1 MKKILLTALLLGGL
15 MATADAKEYVIF
27 QNGDL
32 TADQE
37 LISGNF
43 YNWNDIVPCAIA
55 DNVVTWTMPDP
66 VQAWWGGGWK
76 AKVADDFD
84 VSVLNETNCKL
95 VFEYKTSS
103 NADLKLK
110 MANGDAQ
117 FETAP
122 ITTWVRDGEWHQ
134 IEFDVRSTFPGVLES
149 LKKGD
154 EADIFAPVG
163 GNNWL
168 PAETASFRNV
178 KIVEGTPYEAPV
190 YDYGQKWYGTLEKD
204 IVVDSETYPI
214 SIDYELT
221 ALDDGHLRVDAT
233 MEGVEAIPDINPA
246 LQMHI
251 GTSWPHATKNPDGS
265 YSWISEDMENRPDS
279 DATFAIG
286 QSVAPIQFWFAYRG
300 GLFNDEIKGYL
311 FGAANEKPV
320 ESVVPKLTASATDIT
335 ATSANIEYTV
345 TLPEELEGAEVTV
358 YLNDAEATASPIA
371 LTDLTPSTGY
381 SYTMKAVAT
390 KDGIDYTGKEVKV
403 EFTTNRDVT
412 EAVEYHVIIDG
423 MLNKA
428 YLAGEDA
435 ATSRRSMP
443 VSIETTIKYNP
454 DGTVTIESVPH
465 CVGNIVGLVWKAN
478 ACEEGHDNIKD
489 MKLEDGKYIY
499 TSDAKFQ
506 DKTNLYVQL
515 RPAYDGGDAM
525 LSVYGYQ
532 TGMENE
538 VITYGEPASI
548 EMSGVPATMIVNES
562 YNVSSIVKDNN
573 GHYLVEKAADC
584 TVEAP
589 FTLVDGVLTATA
601 KGTGHITATCET
613 ATSDIA
619 LECFLDSDAQGV
631 HAINAT
637 YEADGGV
644 NAALAFD
651 GNEETQIEW
660 APETGAEHY
669 VTVTLEK
676 EYQIQAV
683 QLVWEGAS
691 AKEYTV
697 TLTPAAA
704 AGAMQ
709 KAAAEPKV
717 FVVND
722 GAGGA
727 GMTPRKNLY
736 NADFSTIPAQT
747 VKLETK
753 AAATVWGIKLKEM
766 KVMGSEKKD
775 GTVGVEAV
783 ELTPDTIVDVYNLQ
797 GVRVL
802 RDAKVMDIIN
812 LPAGIY
818 VAGGRKYIVR

>member
-15 MATADAKEYVIF
+15 TSLAGAKEYVIF
-27 QNGDL
+27 QEAEL
-32 TADQE
+32 SADQE

-43 YNWNDIVPCAIA
+43 YNWNESVPCEIA

-66 VQAWWGGGWK
+66 VQTWWGGGWK

-84 VSVLNETNCKL
+84 VSVLNKTNCKL

-110 MANGDAQ
+110 MANGNTQ

-163 GNNWL
+163 GSNWV

-178 KIVEGTPYEAPV
+178 RIVEGTPYVAPT
-190 YDYGQKWYGTLEKD
+190 YEYGQKWYGTLEKD

-221 ALDDGHLRVDAT
+221 ALEDGHLQVDAT
-233 MEGVEAIPDINPA
+233 MEGVEAIPDINSA

-251 GTSWPHATKNPDGS
+251 VTAWPHATKNPDGT
-265 YSWISEDMENRPDS
+265 YTWISKDNENRADS
-279 DATFAIG
+279 DATFELG
-286 QSVAPIQFWFAYRG
+286 KSVTPIQFWFAYRG
-300 GLFNDEIKGYL
+300 GLFNDEIRGYL

-320 ESVVPKLTASATDIT
+320 KAIVPKLTASATEIT

-345 TLPEELEGAEVTV
+345 TLPEELEGAEVKV
-358 YLNDAEATASPIA
+358 YLNDEIAAVSPIA
-371 LTDLTPSTGY
+371 LTDLTPATDY
-381 SYTMKAVAT
+381 SYAMKTVAT
-390 KDGIDYTGKEVKV
+390 KGGQTYEGKVVTVAFK
-403 EFTTNRDVT
+403 TNRDAAAAKVWHT
-412 EAVEYHVIIDG
+412 I
-423 MLNKA
+423 K
-428 YLAGEDA
+428 DA
-435 ATSRRSMP
+435 FIKNVP
-443 VSIETTIKYNP
+443 VSIETAIAYNP
-454 DGTVTIESVPH
+454 NSTVTITAIPH
-465 CVGNIVGLVWKAN
+465 CAKAIDGLVWKAN
-478 ACEEGHDNIKD
+478 ACLAGGDRIMD
-489 MKLEDGKYIY
+489 MALVDGKYTY
-499 TSDAKFQ
+499 TTEATFEE
-506 DKTNLYVQL
+506 NVGLYVYYF
-515 RPAYDGGDAM
+515 AAFAGGDAR
-525 LSVYGYQ
+525 LDIEGYK
-532 TGMENE
+532 TGLENDA
-538 VITYGEPASI
+538 VAYGEPASI
-548 EMSGVPATMIVNES
+548 EMSGVPATMIVNEP
-562 YNVSSIVKDNN
+562 YNVSPIVKDNN

-584 TVEAP
+584 TVAAP

-601 KGTGHITATCET
+601 KGIGNINATCGN
-613 ATSDIA
+613 ATSVIA

-631 HAINAT
+631 HALNAT
-637 YEADGGV
+637 YDADGGV

-651 GNEETQIEW
+651 GNEGTQIEW

-669 VTVTLEK
+669 VTVTLAK

-717 FVVND
+717 FTVTD
-722 GAGGA
+722 GIGGA

-753 AAATVWGIKLKEM
+753 TAATGWGIKLKEM
-766 KVMGSEKKD
+766 KVMGSEKND
-775 GTVGVEAV
+775 GPTGVEAIEV
-783 ELTPDTIVDVYNLQ
+783 TPDTIVDVYNLQ

>member
-27 QNGDL
+27 QDGAL

-163 GNNWL
+163 GGNWL
-168 PAETASFRNV
+168 PNETASFRNV
-178 KIVEGTPYEAPV
+178 KIVEGAPYVAPS
-190 YDYGQKWYGTLEKD
+190 YEYGQKWYGTLEKD

-221 ALDDGHLRVDAT
+221 ALEDGHLQVDAT
-233 MEGVEAIPDINPA
+233 MEGVESIPDINSA

-251 GTSWPHATKNPDGS
+251 VTAWPHATKNPDGT
-265 YSWISEDMENRPDS
+265 YTWISKDNENRADS
-279 DATFAIG
+279 DATFELG
-286 QSVAPIQFWFAYRG
+286 KSVAPIQFWFAYRG

-320 ESVVPKLTASATDIT
+320 KAIVPKLTASATDIT
-335 ATSANIEYTV
+335 ATSANIEYSV
-345 TLPEELEGAEVTV
+345 ILPEELEGAEVKV
-358 YLNDAEATASPIA
+358 YLNDEIAAASPIA
-371 LTDLTPSTGY
+371 LTDLTPATDY

-390 KDGIDYTGKEVKV
+390 KDGQTYEGKVVTV
-403 EFTTNRDVT
+403 EFKTNRDASAAKVWHT
-412 EAVEYHVIIDG
+412 IKDG
-423 MLNKA
+423 FINNV
-428 YLAGEDA
+428 
-435 ATSRRSMP
+435 P
-443 VSIETTIKYNP
+443 VSIETAISYNP
-454 DGTVTIESVPH
+454 NSTVTIEAVPH
-465 CVGNIVGLVWKAN
+465 CAKTIDGLVWKAN
-478 ACEEGHDNIKD
+478 ACMADGDRIMD
-489 MKLEDGKYIY
+489 MTLADGKYTY
-499 TSDAKFQ
+499 TTEATFDE
-506 DKTNLYVQL
+506 NVGLYVYYF
-515 RPAYDGGDAM
+515 AAFAGGDAR
-525 LSVYGYQ
+525 LDINGYQ
-532 TGMENE
+532 TGLEND
-538 VITYGEPASI
+538 VVAYGEPASI
-548 EMSGVPATMIVNES
+548 DMSGVPATMIVNES

-722 GAGGA
+722 GVGGA

-802 RDAKVMDIIN
+802 RDAKVTDIIN

>member
-1 MKKILLTALLLGGL
+1 MKKILLTALLFGGL
-15 MATADAKEYVIF
+15 MATASVTGNVFQQASPTDGRQSEPEVTNILRAEGENASEY
-27 QNGDL
+27 
-32 TADQE
+32 AY
-37 LISGNF
+37 GN
-43 YNWNDIVPCAIA
+43 
-55 DNVVTWTMPDP
+55 
-66 VQAWWGGGWK
+66 
-76 AKVADDFD
+76 
-84 VSVLNETNCKL
+84 
-95 VFEYKTSS
+95 
-103 NADLKLK
+103 
-110 MANGDAQ
+110 
-117 FETAP
+117 
-122 ITTWVRDGEWHQ
+122 
-134 IEFDVRSTFPGVLES
+134 
-149 LKKGD
+149 
-154 EADIFAPVG
+154 
-163 GNNWL
+163 
-168 PAETASFRNV
+168 
-178 KIVEGTPYEAPV
+178 
-190 YDYGQKWYGTLEKD
+190 KWYGNAEWTSGNLT
-204 IVVDSETYPI
+204 VTFNYT
-214 SIDYELT
+214 LT
-221 ALDDGHLRVDAT
+221 ALENNHLQVDAT
-233 MEGVEAIPDINPA
+233 IEGLDKVPGLAV
-246 LQMHI
+246 LQMQI
-251 GTSWPHATKNPDGS
+251 GVGGWTNAVKNEDGS
-265 YSWISEDMENRPDS
+265 YTWVSLDNP
-279 DATFAIG
+279 TFELG
-286 QSVAPIQFWFAYRG
+286 NTVAPLHFYFPYESG
-300 GLFNDEIKGYL
+300 GVVNQAIDGYK
-311 FGAANEKPV
+311 FGSANEKPV
-320 ESVVPKLTASATDIT
+320 KEILPKLTAKAQNIT
-335 ATSANIEYTV
+335 ANSAEIAYEV
-345 TLPEELEGAEVTV
+345 TLPEELTGATVKV

-371 LTDLTPSTGY
+371 LTGLTPSTDY

-390 KDGIDYTGKEVKV
+390 KDGQDYTGKEVKV
-403 EFTTNRDVT
+403 EFKTNRDATTAKVWHT
-412 EAVEYHVIIDG
+412 I
-423 MLNKA
+423 K
-428 YLAGEDA
+428 DA
-435 ATSRRSMP
+435 FIKNVP
-443 VSIETTIKYNP
+443 VSIETAIAYNP
-454 DGTVTIESVPH
+454 NSTVTITAIPH
-465 CVGNIVGLVWKAN
+465 CAKAIEGLVWKAC
-478 ACEEGHDNIKD
+478 ACLLGGDRIMD
-489 MKLEDGKYIY
+489 MTLVDGKYTY
-499 TSDAKFQ
+499 TTEATFEE
-506 DKTNLYVQL
+506 NVGLYVYYF
-515 RPAYDGGDAM
+515 AAFAGGDAR
-525 LSVYGYQ
+525 LDINGYQ
-532 TGMENE
+532 TGLENDA
-538 VITYGEPASI
+538 VAYGEPASI

-601 KGTGHITATCET
+601 KGIGHITATCGT

-651 GNEETQIEW
+651 GDEGTQIEW
-660 APETGAEHY
+660 APETGDEHY

-722 GAGGA
+722 GVGGA

-753 AAATVWGIKLKEM
+753 AAATGWGIKLKEM

-797 GVRVL
+797 GVCVL

>member
-15 MATADAKEYVIF
+15 MATASVTKNVFRPASQSD
-27 QNGDL
+27 
-32 TADQE
+32 
-37 LISGNF
+37 SGEQ
-43 YNWNDIVPCAIA
+43 PS
-55 DNVVTWTMPDP
+55 VVMNNTR
-66 VQAWWGGGWK
+66 AE
-76 AKVADDFD
+76 AEA
-84 VSVLNETNCKL
+84 S
-95 VFEYKTSS
+95 
-103 NADLKLK
+103 
-110 MANGDAQ
+110 
-117 FETAP
+117 
-122 ITTWVRDGEWHQ
+122 
-134 IEFDVRSTFPGVLES
+134 EF
-149 LKKGD
+149 
-154 EADIFAPVG
+154 AY
-163 GNNWL
+163 GN
-168 PAETASFRNV
+168 T
-178 KIVEGTPYEAPV
+178 
-190 YDYGQKWYGTLEKD
+190 WYGHIEKD
-204 IVVDSETYPI
+204 ATVSSDTYTI
-214 SIDYELT
+214 AIDYAVT
-221 ALDDGHLRVDAT
+221 ALEGNKLQVDAT
-233 MEGVEAIPDINPA
+233 MENIDKLPYPN
-246 LQMHI
+246 LQMQI
-251 GTSWPHATKNPDGS
+251 TGGTWVTAVKNADGS
-265 YSWISEDMENRPDS
+265 YTWTTGEL
-279 DATFAIG
+279 
-286 QSVAPIQFWFAYRG
+286 SVNLGDVINPLQFYFAYQP
-300 GLFNDEIKGYL
+300 GLFDYSIADYK
-311 FGAANEKPV
+311 FGSANEKPV
-320 ESVVPKLTASATDIT
+320 KEILPKLTAKAQNIT
-335 ATSANIEYTV
+335 ANSAEIAYEV
-345 TLPEELEGAEVTV
+345 TLPEELTGATVKV

-371 LTDLTPSTGY
+371 LTGLTPSTDY

-390 KDGIDYTGKEVKV
+390 KDGQDYTGKEVKV
-403 EFTTNRDVT
+403 EFKTNRDATVAKVWHT
-412 EAVEYHVIIDG
+412 IKDG
-423 MLNKA
+423 FINNA
-428 YLAGEDA
+428 YLAGEDP
-435 ATSRRSMP
+435 ATSRRSIP
-443 VSIETTIKYNP
+443 VSIETAISYNV
-454 DGTVTIESVPH
+454 DGTVTIQAVPH
-465 CVGNIVGLVWKAN
+465 CQGNIVGLVWKAN
-478 ACEEGHDNIKD
+478 VCVQGHDKIEMMTNV
-489 MKLEDGKYIY
+489 DGKFTY
-499 TSDAKFQ
+499 TTAATFDEDAQ
-506 DKTNLYVQL
+506 LYVYYF
-515 RPAYDGGDAM
+515 PAYDGGDTR
-525 LSVYGYQ
+525 LDVYGYQ
-532 TGMENE
+532 TGLENDA
-538 VITYGEPASI
+538 VAYGGPASI

-573 GHYLVEKAADC
+573 GHYLVEEAADC
-584 TVEAP
+584 NVEAP

-601 KGTGHITATCET
+601 KGTGHITATCGT

-651 GNEETQIEW
+651 GDEGTQIEW

-709 KAAAEPKV
+709 KAAAESKV

-722 GAGGA
+722 GVGGPNL
-727 GMTPRKNLY
+727 TPRKNLY

-753 AAATVWGIKLKEM
+753 AAATGWGIKLKEM

-802 RDAKVMDIIN
+802 RDAKVTDIIN

>member
-15 MATADAKEYVIF
+15 TSLAGAKEYVIF
-27 QNGDL
+27 QEAEL
-32 TADQE
+32 SADQE

-84 VSVLNETNCKL
+84 VSVLNQTNCKL

-110 MANGDAQ
+110 MANGDTQ

-163 GNNWL
+163 GGNWV

-178 KIVEGTPYEAPV
+178 RIVEGTPYVAPT

-214 SIDYELT
+214 SIDYVLT

-233 MEGVEAIPDINPA
+233 MEGVEAIPDVNPA

-251 GTSWPHATKNPDGS
+251 GTAWPHATKNPDGS
-265 YSWISEDMENRPDS
+265 YSWISEDNENRADS

-286 QSVAPIQFWFAYRG
+286 KSVAPIQFWFAYRG

-320 ESVVPKLTASATDIT
+320 KAIVPKLTASATEIT

-358 YLNDAEATASPIA
+358 YLNDEIAAASPIA
-371 LTDLTPSTGY
+371 LTDLTANTDY
-381 SYTMKAVAT
+381 SYTMKAVAG
-390 KDGIDYTGKEVKV
+390 KDGQTYEGKVVTVAFK
-403 EFTTNRDVT
+403 TNRDATAAKVWHT
-412 EAVEYHVIIDG
+412 IKDG
-423 MLNKA
+423 FVNNV
-428 YLAGEDA
+428 
-435 ATSRRSMP
+435 P
-443 VSIETTIKYNP
+443 VSIETAIAYNP
-454 DGTVTIESVPH
+454 NSTVTITAVPH
-465 CVGNIVGLVWKAN
+465 TAKAIDGLVWKAN
-478 ACEEGHDNIKD
+478 ACLAGGDRIMD
-489 MKLEDGKYIY
+489 MTLVDGKYTY
-499 TSDAKFQ
+499 TTEATFEE
-506 DKTNLYVQL
+506 NAGLYVYYF
-515 RPAYDGGDAM
+515 AAFAGGDAR
-525 LSVYGYQ
+525 LDINGYQ
-532 TGMENE
+532 TGLENDA
-538 VITYGEPASI
+538 VAYGEPASI

-573 GHYLVEKAADC
+573 GHYLVEETADC
-584 TVEAP
+584 NVEDP

-601 KGTGHITATCET
+601 KGTGHITATCGT

-637 YEADGGV
+637 YDADGGV

-651 GNEETQIEW
+651 GNEGTQIEW
-660 APETGAEHY
+660 APETGDEHY
-669 VTVTLEK
+669 VTVTLDK

-717 FVVND
+717 FTVND
-722 GAGGA
+722 GVGGPNL
-727 GMTPRKNLY
+727 TPRKNLY

-753 AAATVWGIKLKEM
+753 TAATVWGIKLKEM
-766 KVMGSEKKD
+766 KVMGSEVVK
-775 GTVGVEAV
+775 TPTGVEAV

>member
-15 MATADAKEYVIF
+15 MASADAKEYVIF
-27 QNGDL
+27 QDGAL
-32 TADQE
+32 TEDQE

-43 YNWNDIVPCAIA
+43 YNWNGAVPSEIA

-76 AKVADDFD
+76 AKVTDDFD
-84 VSVLNETNCKL
+84 VSVLNQTNCKL
-95 VFEYKTSS
+95 VFEYKTASK
-103 NADLKLK
+103 ADLKLK
-110 MANGDAQ
+110 MANGNTQ
-117 FETAP
+117 YETAP

-134 IEFDVRSTFPGVLES
+134 AEFDVRTTFPGVLES

-163 GNNWL
+163 GGNWL
-168 PAETASFRNV
+168 PNETASFRNV
-178 KIVEGTPYEAPV
+178 KIVEGAPYVAPS
-190 YDYGQKWYGTLEKD
+190 YEYGQKWYGTLEKD
-204 IVVDSETYPI
+204 IVVGSETYPI
-214 SIDYELT
+214 SIYYELT
-221 ALDDGHLRVDAT
+221 ALEDGHLQVDAT
-233 MEGVEAIPDINPA
+233 MEGVESIPDINSA

-251 GTSWPHATKNPDGS
+251 VTAWPHATKNPDGT
-265 YSWISEDMENRPDS
+265 YTWISKDNENRADS
-279 DATFAIG
+279 DATFELG
-286 QSVAPIQFWFAYRG
+286 KSVVPIQFWFAYRG

-311 FGAANEKPV
+311 FGAANKKP
-320 ESVVPKLTASATDIT
+320 VVPKLTASATDIT
-335 ATSANIEYTV
+335 ATSANIEYSV
-345 TLPEELEGAEVTV
+345 ILPEELEGAEVKV
-358 YLNDAEATASPIA
+358 YLNDEIAAASPIA
-371 LTDLTPSTGY
+371 LTGLTHSTDY

-390 KDGIDYTGKEVKV
+390 KGGQDYTGKEVKV

-548 EMSGVPATMIVNES
+548 EMNGVPATMIVNES

-601 KGTGHITATCET
+601 KGTGHITAICET

-631 HAINAT
+631 HANNAT

-651 GNEETQIEW
+651 DNEGTQIEW
-660 APETGAEHY
+660 APGTGAKHY

-753 AAATVWGIKLKEM
+753 TAATEWGIKLKEM
-766 KVMGSEKKD
+766 KVMGSEVAK
-775 GTVGVEAV
+775 TPTGVEAIDV
-783 ELTPDTIVDVYNLQ
+783 TPDTIVDVYNLQ

-818 VAGGRKYIVR
+818 VAGGRKYVVR

>member
-1 MKKILLTALLLGGL
+1 MKKILLTALLFGGM
-15 MATADAKEYVIF
+15 MATAGVTGNVFQQASPTDGRQSEPEVTNILRAEGENASEY
-27 QNGDL
+27 
-32 TADQE
+32 AY
-37 LISGNF
+37 GN
-43 YNWNDIVPCAIA
+43 
-55 DNVVTWTMPDP
+55 
-66 VQAWWGGGWK
+66 
-76 AKVADDFD
+76 
-84 VSVLNETNCKL
+84 
-95 VFEYKTSS
+95 
-103 NADLKLK
+103 
-110 MANGDAQ
+110 
-117 FETAP
+117 
-122 ITTWVRDGEWHQ
+122 
-134 IEFDVRSTFPGVLES
+134 
-149 LKKGD
+149 
-154 EADIFAPVG
+154 
-163 GNNWL
+163 
-168 PAETASFRNV
+168 
-178 KIVEGTPYEAPV
+178 
-190 YDYGQKWYGTLEKD
+190 KWYGNAEWTSGNLT
-204 IVVDSETYPI
+204 VTFNYT
-214 SIDYELT
+214 LT
-221 ALDDGHLRVDAT
+221 ALENNHLQVDAT
-233 MEGVEAIPDINPA
+233 IEGLDKVPGLAV
-246 LQMHI
+246 LQMQI
-251 GTSWPHATKNPDGS
+251 GVGGWTNAVKNEDGS
-265 YSWISEDMENRPDS
+265 YTWVSLDNP
-279 DATFAIG
+279 TFELG
-286 QSVAPIQFWFAYRG
+286 NTVAPLHFYFPYESG
-300 GLFNDEIKGYL
+300 GVVNQAIDGYK
-311 FGAANEKPV
+311 FGAANEEPV
-320 ESVVPKLTASATDIT
+320 KEILPKLTAKTQNIT
-335 ATSANIEYTV
+335 ANSAEIAYEV
-345 TLPEELEGAEVTV
+345 TLPEELTGATVKV

-651 GNEETQIEW
+651 DNEETKIEW

-722 GAGGA
+722 GVGGA

-802 RDAKVMDIIN
+802 RDAKVTDIIN

>member
-1 MKKILLTALLLGGL
+1 MKKILLTALLFGAL
-15 MATADAKEYVIF
+15 MATAGVTGNVFQQASPTDGRQSEPEVTNILRAEGENASEY
-27 QNGDL
+27 
-32 TADQE
+32 AY
-37 LISGNF
+37 GN
-43 YNWNDIVPCAIA
+43 
-55 DNVVTWTMPDP
+55 
-66 VQAWWGGGWK
+66 
-76 AKVADDFD
+76 
-84 VSVLNETNCKL
+84 
-95 VFEYKTSS
+95 
-103 NADLKLK
+103 
-110 MANGDAQ
+110 
-117 FETAP
+117 
-122 ITTWVRDGEWHQ
+122 
-134 IEFDVRSTFPGVLES
+134 
-149 LKKGD
+149 
-154 EADIFAPVG
+154 
-163 GNNWL
+163 
-168 PAETASFRNV
+168 
-178 KIVEGTPYEAPV
+178 
-190 YDYGQKWYGTLEKD
+190 KWYGNAEWTSGNLT
-204 IVVDSETYPI
+204 VTFNYT
-214 SIDYELT
+214 LT
-221 ALDDGHLRVDAT
+221 ALENNHLQVDAT
-233 MEGVEAIPDINPA
+233 IEGLDKVPGLAV
-246 LQMHI
+246 LQMQI
-251 GTSWPHATKNPDGS
+251 GVGGWTNAVKNEDGS
-265 YSWISEDMENRPDS
+265 YTWVSLDNP
-279 DATFAIG
+279 TFELG
-286 QSVAPIQFWFAYRG
+286 NTVAPLHFYFPYESG
-300 GLFNDEIKGYL
+300 GVVNQAIDGYK

-320 ESVVPKLTASATDIT
+320 KEILPKLTAKAQNIT
-335 ATSANIEYTV
+335 ANSAEIAYEV
-345 TLPEELEGAEVTV
+345 TLPEELTGATVKV

-371 LTDLTPSTGY
+371 LTGLTPSTDY

-390 KDGIDYTGKEVKV
+390 KDGQDYTGKEVKV
-403 EFTTNRDVT
+403 EFKTNRDATAAKVWHT
-412 EAVEYHVIIDG
+412 IKDG
-423 MLNKA
+423 FINNA
-428 YLAGEDA
+428 YLAGEDP
-435 ATSRRSMP
+435 ATSRRSIP
-443 VSIETTIKYNP
+443 ISIETAISYNV
-454 DGTVTIESVPH
+454 DGTVTIQAVPH
-465 CVGNIVGLVWKAN
+465 CQGNIVGLVWKAN
-478 ACEEGHDNIKD
+478 VCVQGHDKIEMMTNV
-489 MKLEDGKYIY
+489 DGKFTY
-499 TSDAKFQ
+499 TTAATFDEDAQ
-506 DKTNLYVQL
+506 LYVYYF
-515 RPAYDGGDAM
+515 PAYDGGDTR
-525 LSVYGYQ
+525 LDVYGYQ
-532 TGMENE
+532 TGLENDA
-538 VITYGEPASI
+538 VAYGEPASI

-722 GAGGA
+722 GVGGA

-802 RDAKVMDIIN
+802 RDAKVTDIIN

>member
-1 MKKILLTALLLGGL
+1 MKKILLTALLFGGL
-15 MATADAKEYVIF
+15 MATAGVTGNVFQQASPTDGRQSEPEVTNILRAEGENASEY
-27 QNGDL
+27 
-32 TADQE
+32 AY
-37 LISGNF
+37 GN
-43 YNWNDIVPCAIA
+43 
-55 DNVVTWTMPDP
+55 
-66 VQAWWGGGWK
+66 
-76 AKVADDFD
+76 
-84 VSVLNETNCKL
+84 
-95 VFEYKTSS
+95 
-103 NADLKLK
+103 
-110 MANGDAQ
+110 
-117 FETAP
+117 
-122 ITTWVRDGEWHQ
+122 
-134 IEFDVRSTFPGVLES
+134 
-149 LKKGD
+149 
-154 EADIFAPVG
+154 
-163 GNNWL
+163 
-168 PAETASFRNV
+168 
-178 KIVEGTPYEAPV
+178 
-190 YDYGQKWYGTLEKD
+190 KWYGNAEWTSGNLT
-204 IVVDSETYPI
+204 VTFNYT
-214 SIDYELT
+214 LT
-221 ALDDGHLRVDAT
+221 ALENNHLQVDAT
-233 MEGVEAIPDINPA
+233 IEGLDKVPGLAV
-246 LQMHI
+246 LQMQI
-251 GTSWPHATKNPDGS
+251 GVGGWTNAVKNEDGS
-265 YSWISEDMENRPDS
+265 YTWVSLDNP
-279 DATFAIG
+279 TFELG
-286 QSVAPIQFWFAYRG
+286 NTVAPLHFYFPYESG
-300 GLFNDEIKGYL
+300 GVVNQAIDGYK
-311 FGAANEKPV
+311 FGSANEKPV
-320 ESVVPKLTASATDIT
+320 KEILPKLTAKAQNIT
-335 ATSANIEYTV
+335 ANSAEIAYEV
-345 TLPEELEGAEVTV
+345 TLPEELTGATVKV

-371 LTDLTPSTGY
+371 LTGLTPSTDY

-390 KDGIDYTGKEVKV
+390 KDGQDYTGKEVKV
-403 EFTTNRDVT
+403 EFKTNRDATAAKVWHT
-412 EAVEYHVIIDG
+412 IKDG
-423 MLNKA
+423 FINNA
-428 YLAGEDA
+428 YLAGEDP
-435 ATSRRSMP
+435 ATSRRSIP
-443 VSIETTIKYNP
+443 VSIETAISYNV
-454 DGTVTIESVPH
+454 DGTVTIQAVPH
-465 CVGNIVGLVWKAN
+465 CQGNIVGLVWKAN
-478 ACEEGHDNIKD
+478 VCVQGHDKIEMMTNV
-489 MKLEDGKYIY
+489 DGKFTY
-499 TSDAKFQ
+499 TTAATFDEDAQ
-506 DKTNLYVQL
+506 LYVYYF
-515 RPAYDGGDAM
+515 PAYDGGDTR
-525 LSVYGYQ
+525 LDVYGYQ
-532 TGMENE
+532 TGLENDA
-538 VITYGEPASI
+538 VAYGEPASI
-548 EMSGVPATMIVNES
+548 EMSGVPATMIVNEN

-573 GHYLVEKAADC
+573 GHYLVEEAADC
-584 TVEAP
+584 NVEAP

-601 KGTGHITATCET
+601 KGIGNINATCGN
-613 ATSDIA
+613 ATSVIA

-651 GNEETQIEW
+651 GDEGTQIEW

-753 AAATVWGIKLKEM
+753 TVATVWGIKLKEM

>member
-1 MKKILLTALLLGGL
+1 MKKILLTALLFGGL
-15 MATADAKEYVIF
+15 MATADVTGNVFQQASPTDGRQSEPEVTNILRAEGENASEY
-27 QNGDL
+27 
-32 TADQE
+32 AY
-37 LISGNF
+37 GN
-43 YNWNDIVPCAIA
+43 
-55 DNVVTWTMPDP
+55 
-66 VQAWWGGGWK
+66 
-76 AKVADDFD
+76 
-84 VSVLNETNCKL
+84 
-95 VFEYKTSS
+95 
-103 NADLKLK
+103 
-110 MANGDAQ
+110 
-117 FETAP
+117 
-122 ITTWVRDGEWHQ
+122 
-134 IEFDVRSTFPGVLES
+134 
-149 LKKGD
+149 
-154 EADIFAPVG
+154 
-163 GNNWL
+163 
-168 PAETASFRNV
+168 
-178 KIVEGTPYEAPV
+178 
-190 YDYGQKWYGTLEKD
+190 KWYGNAEWTSGNLT
-204 IVVDSETYPI
+204 VTF
-214 SIDYELT
+214 DYTLT
-221 ALDDGHLRVDAT
+221 ALENNHLQVDAT
-233 MEGVEAIPDINPA
+233 IEGLDKVPGLAV
-246 LQMHI
+246 LQMQI
-251 GTSWPHATKNPDGS
+251 GVGGWTNAVKNEDGS
-265 YSWISEDMENRPDS
+265 YTWVSLDNP
-279 DATFAIG
+279 TFELG
-286 QSVAPIQFWFAYRG
+286 NTVAPLHFYFPYESG
-300 GLFNDEIKGYL
+300 GVVNQAIDGYK

-320 ESVVPKLTASATDIT
+320 KEILPKLTAKAQNIT
-335 ATSANIEYTV
+335 ANSAEIAYEV
-345 TLPEELEGAEVTV
+345 TLPEELTGATVKV

-478 ACEEGHDNIKD
+478 VCEAGHDNIKD
-489 MKLEDGKYIY
+489 MKIEDGKYIY

-506 DKTNLYVQL
+506 DQTNLYVQL

-644 NAALAFD
+644 DASKAFD
-651 GNEETQIEW
+651 GDEGTEIVW
-660 APETGAEHY
+660 APETGDEHY
-669 VTVTLEK
+669 VTVTLDK

-722 GAGGA
+722 GAGGVD
-727 GMTPRKNLY
+727 MTPRKNLY

-753 AAATVWGIKLKEM
+753 TAATVWGIKLKEM

>member
-1 MKKILLTALLLGGL
+1 MKKILLTALLFGGM
-15 MATADAKEYVIF
+15 MATAGVTGNVFQQASPTDGRQSEPEVTNILRAEGENASEYACG
-27 QNGDL
+27 NKWYGNAEWTSGDL
-32 TADQE
+32 T
-37 LISGNF
+37 
-43 YNWNDIVPCAIA
+43 
-55 DNVVTWTMPDP
+55 
-66 VQAWWGGGWK
+66 
-76 AKVADDFD
+76 
-84 VSVLNETNCKL
+84 VSFNYT
-95 VFEYKTSS
+95 
-103 NADLKLK
+103 
-110 MANGDAQ
+110 
-117 FETAP
+117 
-122 ITTWVRDGEWHQ
+122 
-134 IEFDVRSTFPGVLES
+134 
-149 LKKGD
+149 
-154 EADIFAPVG
+154 
-163 GNNWL
+163 
-168 PAETASFRNV
+168 
-178 KIVEGTPYEAPV
+178 
-190 YDYGQKWYGTLEKD
+190 
-204 IVVDSETYPI
+204 
-214 SIDYELT
+214 LT
-221 ALDDGHLRVDAT
+221 ALEDNHLQVDAT
-233 MEGVEAIPDINPA
+233 IEGLDKVPGLAV
-246 LQMHI
+246 LQMKI
-251 GTSWPHATKNPDGS
+251 GVGGWTNAVKNEDNSYTWVSNLTFELGHDVARLHFYFPYESGGVVNQVIDG
-265 YSWISEDMENRPDS
+265 Y
-279 DATFAIG
+279 
-286 QSVAPIQFWFAYRG
+286 
-300 GLFNDEIKGYL
+300 K
-311 FGAANEKPV
+311 FGAANEEPV
-320 ESVVPKLTASATDIT
+320 KEILPKLTAKTQNIT
-335 ATSANIEYTV
+335 ANSAEIAYEV
-345 TLPEELEGAEVTV
+345 TLPEELTGATVKV

-722 GAGGA
+722 GVGGA

-802 RDAKVMDIIN
+802 RDAKVTDIIN

>member
-1 MKKILLTALLLGGL
+1 MKKILLTALLFGGM

-43 YNWNDIVPCAIA
+43 YNWNGAVPSEIT

-76 AKVADDFD
+76 AKVTDDFD
-84 VSVLNETNCKL
+84 VSVLNQTNCKL
-95 VFEYKTSS
+95 VFEYKTASK
-103 NADLKLK
+103 ADLKLK
-110 MANGDAQ
+110 MANGNTQ
-117 FETAP
+117 YETAP

-134 IEFDVRSTFPGVLES
+134 AEFDVRTTFPGVLES

-163 GNNWL
+163 GGNWL
-168 PAETASFRNV
+168 PNETASFRNV
-178 KIVEGTPYEAPV
+178 KIVEGAPYVVPSYE
-190 YDYGQKWYGTLEKD
+190 YGQKWYGTLEKD
-204 IVVDSETYPI
+204 IVVGSETYPI

-221 ALDDGHLRVDAT
+221 ALEDGHLQVDAT
-233 MEGVEAIPDINPA
+233 MEGVESIPDINSA

-251 GTSWPHATKNPDGS
+251 VTAWPHATKNPDGT
-265 YSWISEDMENRPDS
+265 YTWISKDNENRADS
-279 DATFAIG
+279 DATFELG
-286 QSVAPIQFWFAYRG
+286 KSVSPIQFWFAYRG

-320 ESVVPKLTASATDIT
+320 KAIVPKLTASATDIT
-335 ATSANIEYTV
+335 ATSANIEYSV
-345 TLPEELEGAEVTV
+345 ILPEELEGAEVKV
-358 YLNDAEATASPIA
+358 YLNDEIAAASPIA
-371 LTDLTPSTGY
+371 LTDLTPATDY

-390 KDGIDYTGKEVKV
+390 KDGQTYEGKVVTVAFK
-403 EFTTNRDVT
+403 TNRDATAAKVWHT
-412 EAVEYHVIIDG
+412 I
-423 MLNKA
+423 K
-428 YLAGEDA
+428 DA
-435 ATSRRSMP
+435 FIKNVP
-443 VSIETTIKYNP
+443 VSIETAIAYNP
-454 DGTVTIESVPH
+454 NSTVTITAVPH
-465 CVGNIVGLVWKAN
+465 TAKAIEGLVWKAN
-478 ACEEGHDNIKD
+478 ACLAGGDRIMD
-489 MKLEDGKYIY
+489 MTLVDGKYTY
-499 TSDAKFQ
+499 TTEATFEE
-506 DKTNLYVQL
+506 NVGLYVYYF
-515 RPAYDGGDAM
+515 AAFAGGDAR
-525 LSVYGYQ
+525 LDINGYQ
-532 TGMENE
+532 TGLENDA
-538 VITYGEPASI
+538 VAYGEPASI

-651 GNEETQIEW
+651 DNEETKIEW

-802 RDAKVMDIIN
+802 RDAKVTDIIN

>member
-1 MKKILLTALLLGGL
+1 MKKILLTALLFGGL
-15 MATADAKEYVIF
+15 MATAGVTGNVFQQASPTDGRQSEPEVTNILRAEGENASEY
-27 QNGDL
+27 
-32 TADQE
+32 AY
-37 LISGNF
+37 GN
-43 YNWNDIVPCAIA
+43 
-55 DNVVTWTMPDP
+55 
-66 VQAWWGGGWK
+66 
-76 AKVADDFD
+76 
-84 VSVLNETNCKL
+84 
-95 VFEYKTSS
+95 
-103 NADLKLK
+103 
-110 MANGDAQ
+110 
-117 FETAP
+117 
-122 ITTWVRDGEWHQ
+122 
-134 IEFDVRSTFPGVLES
+134 
-149 LKKGD
+149 
-154 EADIFAPVG
+154 
-163 GNNWL
+163 
-168 PAETASFRNV
+168 
-178 KIVEGTPYEAPV
+178 
-190 YDYGQKWYGTLEKD
+190 KWYGNAEWTSGNLT
-204 IVVDSETYPI
+204 VTFNYT
-214 SIDYELT
+214 LT
-221 ALDDGHLRVDAT
+221 ALENNHLQVDAT
-233 MEGVEAIPDINPA
+233 IEGLDKVPGLAV
-246 LQMHI
+246 LQMQI
-251 GTSWPHATKNPDGS
+251 GVGGWTNAVKNEDGS
-265 YSWISEDMENRPDS
+265 YTWVSLDNP
-279 DATFAIG
+279 TFELG
-286 QSVAPIQFWFAYRG
+286 NTVAPLHFYFPYESG
-300 GLFNDEIKGYL
+300 GVVNQAIDGYK
-311 FGAANEKPV
+311 FGSANEKPV
-320 ESVVPKLTASATDIT
+320 KEILPKLTAKAQNIT
-335 ATSANIEYTV
+335 ANSAEIAYEV
-345 TLPEELEGAEVTV
+345 TLPEELTGATVKV

-371 LTDLTPSTGY
+371 LTGLTPSTDY

-390 KDGIDYTGKEVKV
+390 KDGQDYTGKEVKV
-403 EFTTNRDVT
+403 EFKTNRDATAAKVWHT
-412 EAVEYHVIIDG
+412 IKDG
-423 MLNKA
+423 FINNA
-428 YLAGEDA
+428 YLAGEDP
-435 ATSRRSMP
+435 ATSRRSIP
-443 VSIETTIKYNP
+443 VSIETAISYNV
-454 DGTVTIESVPH
+454 DGTVTIQAVPH
-465 CVGNIVGLVWKAN
+465 CQGNIVGLVWKAN
-478 ACEEGHDNIKD
+478 VCVRGHDKIEMMTNV
-489 MKLEDGKYIY
+489 DGKFTY
-499 TSDAKFQ
+499 TTAATFDEDAQ
-506 DKTNLYVQL
+506 LYVYYF
-515 RPAYDGGDAM
+515 PAYDGGDTR
-525 LSVYGYQ
+525 LDVYGYQ
-532 TGMENE
+532 TGLENDA
-538 VITYGEPASI
+538 VAYGEPASI

-651 GNEETQIEW
+651 GDEGTQIEW

-704 AGAMQ
+704 AGEMQ

-722 GAGGA
+722 GVGGA
-727 GMTPRKNLY
+727 DMTPRKNLY

>member
-15 MATADAKEYVIF
+15 MATAGVTGNVF
-27 QNGDL
+27 Q
-32 TADQE
+32 
-37 LISGNF
+37 
-43 YNWNDIVPCAIA
+43 
-55 DNVVTWTMPDP
+55 
-66 VQAWWGGGWK
+66 QA
-76 AKVADDFD
+76 
-84 VSVLNETNCKL
+84 SPT
-95 VFEYKTSS
+95 
-103 NADLKLK
+103 
-110 MANGDAQ
+110 
-117 FETAP
+117 
-122 ITTWVRDGEWHQ
+122 
-134 IEFDVRSTFPGVLES
+134 DVRQSEPEVTNILRAEGENAS
-149 LKKGD
+149 
-154 EADIFAPVG
+154 EYAY
-163 GNNWL
+163 GN
-168 PAETASFRNV
+168 
-178 KIVEGTPYEAPV
+178 
-190 YDYGQKWYGTLEKD
+190 KWYGNVEWTSGNLT
-204 IVVDSETYPI
+204 VTF
-214 SIDYELT
+214 DYTLT
-221 ALDDGHLRVDAT
+221 ALENNHLQVDAT
-233 MEGVEAIPDINPA
+233 IEGLDKVPGLAV
-246 LQMHI
+246 LQMQI
-251 GTSWPHATKNPDGS
+251 GVGGWTNAVKNEDGS
-265 YSWISEDMENRPDS
+265 YTWVSLDNP
-279 DATFAIG
+279 TFELG
-286 QSVAPIQFWFAYRG
+286 NTVAPLHFYFPYESG
-300 GLFNDEIKGYL
+300 GVVNQAIDGYK
-311 FGAANEKPV
+311 FGSANEKPV
-320 ESVVPKLTASATDIT
+320 KEILPKLTAKAQNIT
-335 ATSANIEYTV
+335 ANSAEIAYEV
-345 TLPEELEGAEVTV
+345 TLPEELTGATVKV

-403 EFTTNRDVT
+403 EFTTNRDATAAKVWHT
-412 EAVEYHVIIDG
+412 I
-423 MLNKA
+423 K
-428 YLAGEDA
+428 DA
-435 ATSRRSMP
+435 FIKNVP
-443 VSIETTIKYNP
+443 VSIETAIAYNP
-454 DGTVTIESVPH
+454 NSTVTITAIPH
-465 CVGNIVGLVWKAN
+465 CAKAIEGLVWKAC
-478 ACEEGHDNIKD
+478 ACLLGGDRIMD
-489 MKLEDGKYIY
+489 MTLVDGKYTY
-499 TSDAKFQ
+499 TTEATFEE
-506 DKTNLYVQL
+506 NVGLYVYYF
-515 RPAYDGGDAM
+515 AAFAGGDAR
-525 LSVYGYQ
+525 LDINGYQ
-532 TGMENE
+532 TGLENDA
-538 VITYGEPASI
+538 VAYGEPASI
-548 EMSGVPATMIVNES
+548 EMNGVPATMIVNES

-601 KGTGHITATCET
+601 KGTGHITAICGT

-631 HAINAT
+631 HALNAT
-637 YEADGGV
+637 YDADGGV

-651 GNEETQIEW
+651 GDEGTQIEW
-660 APETGAEHY
+660 APETGDEHY

-722 GAGGA
+722 GVGGA

-753 AAATVWGIKLKEM
+753 TAATVWGIKLKEM

-783 ELTPDTIVDVYNLQ
+783 ELTPNTIVDVYNLQ

>member
-1 MKKILLTALLLGGL
+1 MKKILLTALLFGGL
-15 MATADAKEYVIF
+15 MATAGVTKNVFRPASQSD
-27 QNGDL
+27 
-32 TADQE
+32 
-37 LISGNF
+37 SGEQ
-43 YNWNDIVPCAIA
+43 PS
-55 DNVVTWTMPDP
+55 VVMNNTR
-66 VQAWWGGGWK
+66 AE
-76 AKVADDFD
+76 AEA
-84 VSVLNETNCKL
+84 S
-95 VFEYKTSS
+95 
-103 NADLKLK
+103 
-110 MANGDAQ
+110 
-117 FETAP
+117 
-122 ITTWVRDGEWHQ
+122 
-134 IEFDVRSTFPGVLES
+134 EF
-149 LKKGD
+149 
-154 EADIFAPVG
+154 AY
-163 GNNWL
+163 GN
-168 PAETASFRNV
+168 T
-178 KIVEGTPYEAPV
+178 
-190 YDYGQKWYGTLEKD
+190 WYGHIEKD
-204 IVVDSETYPI
+204 ATVSSDTYTI
-214 SIDYELT
+214 AIDYAVT
-221 ALDDGHLRVDAT
+221 ALEGNKLQVDAT
-233 MEGVEAIPDINPA
+233 MENIDKLPYPN
-246 LQMHI
+246 LQMQI
-251 GTSWPHATKNPDGS
+251 TGGTWVTAVKNADGS
-265 YSWISEDMENRPDS
+265 YTWTTGEL
-279 DATFAIG
+279 
-286 QSVAPIQFWFAYRG
+286 SVNLGDVINPLQFYFAYQP
-300 GLFNDEIKGYL
+300 GLFDYSIADYK

-320 ESVVPKLTASATDIT
+320 KEILPKLTAKAQNIT
-335 ATSANIEYTV
+335 ANSAEIAYEV
-345 TLPEELEGAEVTV
+345 TLPEELTGATVKV

-371 LTDLTPSTGY
+371 LTGLTPSTDY

-478 ACEEGHDNIKD
+478 VCEEVHDNIKD
-489 MKLEDGKYIY
+489 IKLEDGKYIY

-532 TGMENE
+532 TGLENE

-601 KGTGHITATCET
+601 KGTGHITATCGT

-651 GNEETQIEW
+651 GDEGTQIEW
-660 APETGAEHY
+660 APETGDEHY

-722 GAGGA
+722 GVGGA

-753 AAATVWGIKLKEM
+753 TAATVWGIKLKEM
-766 KVMGSEKKD
+766 KVMGSEEAK
-775 GTVGVEAV
+775 TPTGVEAV

-802 RDAKVMDIIN
+802 RDAKVTDIIN

>member
-1 MKKILLTALLLGGL
+1 MKKILLTALLFGGL
-15 MATADAKEYVIF
+15 MATAGVTGNVFQQTSPTDGRQSEPEVTNILRAEGENASEYAYGNKWYGNAEWTSGNLTVTF
-27 QNGDL
+27 DYTL
-32 TADQE
+32 TALENNHLQVDATIE
-37 LISGNF
+37 GL
-43 YNWNDIVPCAIA
+43 DKVPGLAVLQMQIG
-55 DNVVTWTMPDP
+55 
-66 VQAWWGGGWK
+66 GGGWTTAVK
-76 AKVADDFD
+76 
-84 VSVLNETNCKL
+84 NE
-95 VFEYKTSS
+95 
-103 NADLKLK
+103 
-110 MANGDAQ
+110 
-117 FETAP
+117 
-122 ITTWVRDGEWHQ
+122 
-134 IEFDVRSTFPGVLES
+134 
-149 LKKGD
+149 
-154 EADIFAPVG
+154 
-163 GNNWL
+163 
-168 PAETASFRNV
+168 
-178 KIVEGTPYEAPV
+178 
-190 YDYGQKWYGTLEKD
+190 
-204 IVVDSETYPI
+204 
-214 SIDYELT
+214 
-221 ALDDGHLRVDAT
+221 
-233 MEGVEAIPDINPA
+233 
-246 LQMHI
+246 
-251 GTSWPHATKNPDGS
+251 DGS
-265 YSWISEDMENRPDS
+265 YTWVSLDNP
-279 DATFAIG
+279 TFELG
-286 QSVAPIQFWFAYRG
+286 NDVAPLHFYFPYESG
-300 GLFNDEIKGYL
+300 GVVNQAIDGYK

-320 ESVVPKLTASATDIT
+320 KEILPKLTAKAQNIT
-335 ATSANIEYTV
+335 ANSAEIAYDV
-345 TLPEELEGAEVTV
+345 TLPEELTGATVKV
-358 YLNDAEATASPIA
+358 YLNDVEATASPIA
-371 LTDLTPSTGY
+371 LTDLTPSTDY

-390 KDGIDYTGKEVKV
+390 KDGQDYTGKEVKV
-403 EFTTNRDVT
+403 EFKTNR
-412 EAVEYHVIIDG
+412 EATAAKVWHTIKDG
-423 MLNKA
+423 FINNA
-428 YLAGEDA
+428 YLAGEDP
-435 ATSRRSMP
+435 ATSRRSIP
-443 VSIETTIKYNP
+443 VSIETAISYNV
-454 DGTVTIESVPH
+454 DGTVTIQAVPH
-465 CVGNIVGLVWKAN
+465 CQGNIVGLVWKAN
-478 ACEEGHDNIKD
+478 VCVQGHDKIEMMTNV
-489 MKLEDGKYIY
+489 DGKFTY
-499 TSDAKFQ
+499 TTAATFDEDAQ
-506 DKTNLYVQL
+506 LYVYYF
-515 RPAYDGGDAM
+515 PAYDGGDTR
-525 LSVYGYQ
+525 LDVYGYQ
-532 TGMENE
+532 TGLENDA
-538 VITYGEPASI
+538 VAYTDPASI
-548 EMSGVPATMIVNES
+548 EINGLPDDMVVNES

-584 TVEAP
+584 VVEAP

-601 KGTGHITATCET
+601 KGTGHITATCGT

-660 APETGAEHY
+660 APETGDEHY

-722 GAGGA
+722 GVGGA

-753 AAATVWGIKLKEM
+753 AAATGWGIKLKEM

>member
-1 MKKILLTALLLGGL
+1 MKKILLTALLFGGL
-15 MATADAKEYVIF
+15 MATAGVTKNVFQQASPTDGRQSEPEVTNILRAEGENASEY
-27 QNGDL
+27 
-32 TADQE
+32 AY
-37 LISGNF
+37 GN
-43 YNWNDIVPCAIA
+43 
-55 DNVVTWTMPDP
+55 
-66 VQAWWGGGWK
+66 
-76 AKVADDFD
+76 
-84 VSVLNETNCKL
+84 
-95 VFEYKTSS
+95 
-103 NADLKLK
+103 
-110 MANGDAQ
+110 
-117 FETAP
+117 
-122 ITTWVRDGEWHQ
+122 
-134 IEFDVRSTFPGVLES
+134 
-149 LKKGD
+149 
-154 EADIFAPVG
+154 
-163 GNNWL
+163 
-168 PAETASFRNV
+168 
-178 KIVEGTPYEAPV
+178 
-190 YDYGQKWYGTLEKD
+190 KWYGNAEWTSGNLT
-204 IVVDSETYPI
+204 VTF
-214 SIDYELT
+214 DYTLT
-221 ALDDGHLRVDAT
+221 ALENNHLQVDAT
-233 MEGVEAIPDINPA
+233 IEGLDKVPGLAV
-246 LQMHI
+246 LQMQI
-251 GTSWPHATKNPDGS
+251 GVGGWTNAVKNEDGS
-265 YSWISEDMENRPDS
+265 YTWVSLDNP
-279 DATFAIG
+279 TFELGNA
-286 QSVAPIQFWFAYRG
+286 VAPLHFYFPYESG
-300 GLFNDEIKGYL
+300 GVVNQAIDGYK

-320 ESVVPKLTASATDIT
+320 KEILPKLTAKAQNIT
-335 ATSANIEYTV
+335 ANSAEIAYEV
-345 TLPEELEGAEVTV
+345 TLPEELTGATVKV

-371 LTDLTPSTGY
+371 LTDLTPSTDY

-390 KDGIDYTGKEVKV
+390 KDGQDYTGKEVKV
-403 EFTTNRDVT
+403 EFKTNRDATAAKVWHT
-412 EAVEYHVIIDG
+412 IKDG
-423 MLNKA
+423 FINNA
-428 YLAGEDA
+428 YLAGEDP
-435 ATSRRSMP
+435 ATSRRSIP
-443 VSIETTIKYNP
+443 VSIETAISYNV
-454 DGTVTIESVPH
+454 DGTVTIQAVPH
-465 CVGNIVGLVWKAN
+465 CQGNIVGLVWKAN
-478 ACEEGHDNIKD
+478 VCVQGHDKIEMMTNV
-489 MKLEDGKYIY
+489 DGKFTY
-499 TSDAKFQ
+499 TTAATFDEDAQ
-506 DKTNLYVQL
+506 LYVYYF
-515 RPAYDGGDAM
+515 PAYDGGDTR
-525 LSVYGYQ
+525 LDVYGYQ
-532 TGMENE
+532 TGLENDA
-538 VITYGEPASI
+538 VAYTDPASI
-548 EMSGVPATMIVNES
+548 EINGLPDDMVVNES

-601 KGTGHITATCET
+601 KGTGHITATCGT

-651 GNEETQIEW
+651 GDEGTQIEW

-802 RDAKVMDIIN
+802 RDAKVTDIIN

>member
-15 MATADAKEYVIF
+15 TSLAGAKEYVIF
-27 QNGDL
+27 QEAEL
-32 TADQE
+32 SADQE

-43 YNWNDIVPCAIA
+43 YNWNESVPCEIA

-66 VQAWWGGGWK
+66 VQTWWGGGWK

-84 VSVLNETNCKL
+84 VSVLNKTNCKL

-110 MANGDAQ
+110 MANGNTQ

-163 GNNWL
+163 GSNWV

-178 KIVEGTPYEAPV
+178 RIVEGTPYEAPT

-221 ALDDGHLRVDAT
+221 ALEDGHLQVDAT
-233 MEGVEAIPDINPA
+233 MEGVEAIPDINSA

-251 GTSWPHATKNPDGS
+251 VTAWPHATKNPDGT
-265 YSWISEDMENRPDS
+265 YTWISKDNENRADS
-279 DATFAIG
+279 DATFELGKSAT
-286 QSVAPIQFWFAYRG
+286 PIQFWFAYRG

-320 ESVVPKLTASATDIT
+320 KAIVPKLTASATEIT
-335 ATSANIEYTV
+335 ATSAKIEYTV
-345 TLPEELEGAEVTV
+345 TLPEELEGAEVKV
-358 YLNDAEATASPIA
+358 YLNDEIAAASPIA
-371 LTDLTPSTGY
+371 LTDLTPATDY
-381 SYTMKAVAT
+381 SYAMKAVAT
-390 KDGIDYTGKEVKV
+390 KGGQTYEGKVVTVAFK
-403 EFTTNRDVT
+403 TNRDAAAAKVWHT
-412 EAVEYHVIIDG
+412 I
-423 MLNKA
+423 K
-428 YLAGEDA
+428 DA
-435 ATSRRSMP
+435 FIKNVP
-443 VSIETTIKYNP
+443 VSIETAITYNP
-454 DGTVTIESVPH
+454 NSTVTITAVPH
-465 CVGNIVGLVWKAN
+465 CAKAIDGLVWKAN
-478 ACEEGHDNIKD
+478 ACLAGRDRIMD
-489 MKLEDGKYIY
+489 MTLADGKYTY
-499 TSDAKFQ
+499 TTEATFEE
-506 DKTNLYVQL
+506 NVGLYVYYF
-515 RPAYDGGDAM
+515 AAFAGGDAR
-525 LSVYGYQ
+525 LDIEGYK
-532 TGMENE
+532 TGLENDA
-538 VITYGEPASI
+538 VAYGEPASI
-548 EMSGVPATMIVNES
+548 EMSGVPATMIVNEP

-584 TVEAP
+584 TVAAP

-601 KGTGHITATCET
+601 KGIGNINATCGD
-613 ATSDIA
+613 ATSVIA

-631 HAINAT
+631 HALNAT
-637 YEADGGV
+637 YDADGGV

-651 GNEETQIEW
+651 GNEGTQIEW

-709 KAAAEPKV
+709 NAAAEPKV
-717 FVVND
+717 FTVTD
-722 GAGGA
+722 GIGGA

-753 AAATVWGIKLKEM
+753 TAATGWGIKLKEM
-766 KVMGSEKKD
+766 KVMGSEKND
-775 GTVGVEAV
+775 GPTGVEAIEV
-783 ELTPDTIVDVYNLQ
+783 TPDTIVDVYNLQ

-802 RDAKVMDIIN
+802 RDAKVTDIIN